1 MRKRPAAIPLMA
13 KAFRWLS
20 VVLFLAALIGIA
32 VLLVSDFRN
41 HLWVTPIHQRSGAL
55 ALILIGA
62 SYISFQAGAENAWR
76 ETLKG
81 VLLGVAFLLWGG
93 EQFLPSGPWVTAI
106 DSMVITIFVVD
117 LSLIILAGLRRGDH

>member
-1 MRKRPAAIPLMA
+1 MA